1 MVKFNPQSTHFQS
14 KDPDYVCGS
23 CGTPLSTLITECHN
37 SHKHSQSPSPNPFY
51 IIYLQECKQVSW
63 NQPTIMSPY
72 ITHYNTFGEY
82 DSFARCW
89 SKRYNNQGSSKS
101 AQNAAIEVSLVSD
114 DIVSNSNDTELFTLP
129 QHLLTNNKT
138 NNRKRKLF

>member
-1 MVKFNPQSTHFQS
+1 M
-14 KDPDYVCGS
+14 
-23 CGTPLSTLITECHN
+23 
-37 SHKHSQSPSPNPFY
+37 
-51 IIYLQECKQVSW
+51 SW

-72 ITHYNTFGEY
+72 ITHYNTFGES

-114 DIVSNSNDTELFTLP
+114 DIVSNTNDTELFTLP

-138 NNRKRKLF
+138 NNRKRELF